1 MPSFRS
7 FSSPTSHTHNLHY
20 NYERPTI
27 QRICLWT
34 WPPDTNDAPNA
45 QAHAPSL
52 FWCHEFRRLKRQKA
66 HQATELQKQC
76 RCLVCVLPHLRDRH
90 GSCSVL
96 DHYPRSQCPCPP
108 LLSPSW
114 KILFLCL
121 SFSPLPPISLSLWPS
136 PLRTHMSLH
145 STVCDCRKY
154 IWNVLERCWNILERW
169 HVKGQA
175 IMLVDFNVPMEVCHY
190 YFFMLFCSAFSRE
203 VSGEMRL

>member
-1 MPSFRS
+1 MHSNAL
-7 FSSPTSHTHNLHY
+7 FSVFLPTHTHNLHY

-121 SFSPLPPISLSLWPS
+121 SFSPLPPILPLSKNITLINVGLRQKSYLYDLTLPNKWILCSSLL
-136 PLRTHMSLH
+136 LTIFL
-145 STVCDCRKY
+145 K
-154 IWNVLERCWNILERW
+154 
-169 HVKGQA
+169 Q
-175 IMLVDFNVPMEVCHY
+175 
-190 YFFMLFCSAFSRE
+190 
-203 VSGEMRL
+203 MRLTEPV